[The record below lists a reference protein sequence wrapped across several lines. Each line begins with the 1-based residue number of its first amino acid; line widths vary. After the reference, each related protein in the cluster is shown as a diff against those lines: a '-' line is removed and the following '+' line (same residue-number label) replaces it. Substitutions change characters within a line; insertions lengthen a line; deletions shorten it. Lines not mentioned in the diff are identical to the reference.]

1 MLKGSIHTSLPK
13 RWRLRLKAGAL
24 ALVFAVYS
32 LLPWFHVMT
41 AGSDHAG
48 HGCGYQVTSEA
59 TVRDVPV
66 LTVQAADA
74 ADSCWVCRSL
84 ISLLQHNA
92 RTEAA
97 TFISFPPSSSY
108 VARAPHAPVLLQIF
122 SANRAQAPPARA

>member
-13 RWRLRLKAGAL
+13 RWRLRLRAGAL
-24 ALVFAVYS
+24 ALVFSVYS

-59 TVRDVPV
+59 TVRGVPV

-74 ADSCWVCRSL
+74 ADSCWVCQSL
-84 ISLLQHNA
+84 ISLLQHNV
-92 RTEAA
+92 RTGVAA
-97 TFISFPPSSSY
+97 FVGLSPASTYI
-108 VARAPHAPVLLQIF
+108 AHAPHAPVLLQIF

>member
-1 MLKGSIHTSLPK
+1 MLKESIHKTVCR
-13 RWRLRLKAGAL
+13 RWRLRLRAGAL

-59 TVRDVPV
+59 TARGVPV
-66 LTVQAADA
+66 LTVQATDA
-74 ADSCWVCRSL
+74 ADSCWVCQSL

-97 TFISFPPSSSY
+97 AFISFPPSSLY

-122 SANRAQAPPARA
+122 PASRAQAPPAHA